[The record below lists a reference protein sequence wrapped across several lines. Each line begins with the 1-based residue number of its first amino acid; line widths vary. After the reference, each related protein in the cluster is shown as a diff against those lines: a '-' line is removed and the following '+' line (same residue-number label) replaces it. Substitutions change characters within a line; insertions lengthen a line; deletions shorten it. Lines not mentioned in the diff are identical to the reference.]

1 MAFGVRSLSLA
12 AIVVSM
18 VIGMVGAIPSA
29 SSRDVVSFNPVGIK
43 LNPLDDLLAPLTA
56 RGMSNAQRLA
66 RGLPPNKPRFRRTDK
81 QLGARTSP
89 TPTTSVPSSSPT
101 PACSPT
107 TGALRAVST
116 DADMPLDGYVNASP
130 NPYGEFGYTTDQVAA
145 MIVTVSPCGNGSP
158 INVVSSNSV
167 KSMPYLGGIE
177 GFADDSPDLEP
188 REFNYMVLGGVTQT
202 SPHATPQNGANSYTA
217 ATGNSKYIE
226 SAIWTIDDAGVLS
239 AQWVN
244 TNGSLPATIL
254 VYVPS
259 ADSFALIG
267 DVDAFEE
274 TFYQA
279 PISTF
284 SVVPV

>member
-66 RGLPPNKPRFRRTDK
+66 RGLPPNKPRLRRT
-81 QLGARTSP
+81 
-89 TPTTSVPSSSPT
+89 VPSSSPT

-107 TGALRAVST
+107 TGALRALST
-116 DADMPLDGYVNASP
+116 DADMPLDGYVNATP

-145 MIVTVSPCGNGSP
+145 MIVTVSPCGDGSP

-259 ADSFALIG
+259 ADSFALVG

-284 SVVPV
+284 SVAPV